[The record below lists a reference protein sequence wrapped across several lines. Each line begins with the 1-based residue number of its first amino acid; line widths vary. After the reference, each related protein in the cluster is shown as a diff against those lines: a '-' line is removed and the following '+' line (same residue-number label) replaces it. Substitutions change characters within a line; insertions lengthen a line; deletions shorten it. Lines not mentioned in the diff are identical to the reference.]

1 MFIWTQFAL
10 QGGNTANWYYTQV
23 TRTLQL
29 YQRAAAAAEA
39 TALSWHLQLLI

>member
-29 YQRAAAAAEA
+29 YQLAAAAEA
-39 TALSWHLQLLI
+39 TVLSWRLQLLI